1 MSAFARHTSQIASP
15 APLQAKPRV
24 SVGKSGGVIAVQF
37 PDARAA
43 RACFQ
48 ARWQMFLHSNWH
60 DHVQVAAVFSVSEKT
75 ARQWWEG
82 VTAPQGWAVD
92 FTATVLRMEIPMGGK

>member
-1 MSAFARHTSQIASP
+1 MSALAYHTSRVV
-15 APLQAKPRV
+15 APPPSQAARRV
-24 SVGKSGGVIAVQF
+24 SVGKSGDVIPVQF

-43 RACFQ
+43 RAAFQ
-48 ARWQMFLHSNWH
+48 HRWQVFLHSNWH